1 MIEEI
6 VIKDAA
12 TFKNETIKPKKINYF
27 YGFNGSGKSTIGKII
42 KDPLIFKNCSRKF
55 KDNEIEVLIYNQ
67 DFVDNNFHET
77 SNIKGIFTLGKDA
90 SDAQIIEQTKNELDK
105 KIKESNSL
113 KEKIDEKNNEKT
125 NKKKNFKRNVG
136 K

>member
-90 SDAQIIEQTKNELDK
+90 SDAQIFEQTKNE
-105 KIKESNSL
+105 
-113 KEKIDEKNNEKT
+113 EKNNEKT